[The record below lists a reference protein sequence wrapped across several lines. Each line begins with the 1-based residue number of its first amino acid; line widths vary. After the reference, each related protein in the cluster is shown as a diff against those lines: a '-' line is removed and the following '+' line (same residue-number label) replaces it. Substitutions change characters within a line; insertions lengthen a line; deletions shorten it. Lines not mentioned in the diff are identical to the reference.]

1 MIRYTLV
8 GIITVLFFVG
18 LLWLRSE
25 TKSEVTSAVITD
37 GDFTYRLHEPDNI
50 ASLSKK
56 LDEVSGLAYGEAR
69 TLAMINDEEGLI
81 FLWDTR
87 SAKIIEE
94 IDFGKDGDYEG
105 IAVEGLTAYVLR
117 SDGDVYQVAN
127 FRTSPQTK
135 KYENP
140 LDDDND
146 TEGLAYNPTNKNLL
160 IACKAT
166 GRIKYQPDSEKVLV
180 YQFSPDSP
188 DELVP
193 WLTADDISLRPS
205 GIALHPQTSH
215 YYLLSSPDR
224 QLAVFGSDHTLLQ
237 QIDLPKKLFPQ
248 PEGICF
254 SPAGTLYIA
263 NEKGKDR
270 ATLLQFN
277 PQPTR
282 RQP

>member
-1 MIRYTLV
+1 MRYTLV

-18 LLWLRSE
+18 LLWLRPE

-37 GDFTYRLHEPDNI
+37 GDFTYRLHAPDVSS
-50 ASLSKK
+50 SLSKD
-56 LDEVSGLAYGEAR
+56 LNEVSGLAYAEAH
-69 TLAMINDEEGLI
+69 TLAMINDEQGLI

-87 SAKIIEE
+87 SEKIIEE

-117 SDGDVYQVAN
+117 SDGDVYQVVN
-127 FRTSPQTK
+127 FRTSPQTEK
-135 KYENP
+135 HENP
-140 LDDDND
+140 LDDGND
-146 TEGLAYNPTNKNLL
+146 TEGLAYDPVSKNLL

-166 GRIKYQPDSEKVLV
+166 GRIKYQPDSEEVLV

-193 WLTADDISLRPS
+193 RLTADGISLRPS
-205 GIALHPQTSH
+205 GIAVHPQTNH

-224 QLAVFGSDHTLLQ
+224 LLAVFGADRSLLQ

-254 SPAGTLYIA
+254 SPDGTLYIA
-263 NEKGKDR
+263 NEKRKDR
-270 ATLLQFN
+270 ATLLQFD
-277 PQPTR
+277 PQPIR
-282 RQP
+282 RHP

>member
-1 MIRYTLV
+1 MRYTLV

-18 LLWLRSE
+18 LLWLWPE

-37 GDFTYRLHEPDNI
+37 GDFTYRLHEPDVSS
-50 ASLSKK
+50 SLSKD
-56 LDEVSGLAYGEAR
+56 LNEVSGLAYGEAHI
-69 TLAMINDEEGLI
+69 LAMINDEDGLI

-87 SAKIIEE
+87 SEEIIEE

-127 FRTSPQTK
+127 FRTSPQTEK
-135 KYENP
+135 HENP
-140 LDDDND
+140 LDDGND
-146 TEGLAYNPTNKNLL
+146 TEGLAYDPVSKNLL

-166 GRIKYQPDSEKVLV
+166 GRMKHQPDSKAVLV
-180 YQFSPDSP
+180 YQFSSSSP

-193 WLTADDISLRPS
+193 WLTADGISLRPS
-205 GIALHPQTSH
+205 GIAVHPQTNH
-215 YYLLSSPDR
+215 YYLLSSADR
-224 QLAVFGSDHTLLQ
+224 QLVVFGSDRTPLQ

-254 SPAGTLYIA
+254 SPEGTLYIA
-263 NEKGKDR
+263 NEKRKDR
-270 ATLLQFN
+270 ATLLQFD
-277 PQPTR
+277 PQPIR
-282 RQP
+282 RRP